1 MRFLDVNH
9 IKKFCPF
16 FDFQHS
22 FRFFLSTAD
31 LLKVVSDRIAS
42 DFNRFNSTQ
51 DIGNDVLSLSTSFDN
66 FFSSEF
72 MFSEIS
78 VRAFSLISSQVGNRK
93 LRVVL
98 DRKS

>member
-78 VRAFSLISSQVGNRK
+78 VRGFSLISS
-93 LRVVL
+93 
-98 DRKS
+98 